1 MNIFVLHDDP
11 TIAASM
17 SCDKHV
23 VKMILETAQML
34 STVAH
39 SHGQVPPYRATHK
52 NHPCTVWAGETK
64 ANWDWLIA
72 HGLALSAEYTARYG
86 KVHKSQLA
94 IEWCRDNPAVLAAGL
109 RTPFRLAMP
118 DQYKRDDPVKSY
130 RAYYFGE
137 KSGFAKW
144 AHSPTPGWWQNLVDM
159 SKQKAI
165 S

>member
-11 TIAASM
+11 AIAASM

-39 SHGQVPPYRATHK
+39 SRGHRAPYKATHK
-52 NHPCTVWAGETK
+52 NHPCTLWAGESK
-64 ANWDWLIA
+64 ANWRWLIA
-72 HGLALSAEYTARYG
+72 HGLALCSEYTTRYD
-86 KVHKSQLA
+86 KVHKSQAA
-94 IEWCRDNPAVLAAGL
+94 IEWCRDNPVGPDHGV

-118 DQYKRDDPVKSY
+118 DQYKCDDPVKAY
-130 RAYYFGE
+130 RAYYHGE

-144 AHSPTPGWWQNLVDM
+144 AHSPTPTWW
-159 SKQKAI
+159 
-165 S
+165 